1 MMIRKIRYI
10 FFLFLFYILIVTYY
24 GTYHEVSIIILYFLI
39 FQLL

>member
-10 FFLFLFYILIVTYY
+10 FLFYILIVTYY

>member
-10 FFLFLFYILIVTYY
+10 FLLFYILIVTYY